1 MFNHKKLKEKDELI
15 DGLTKAE
22 NELISQIEALQYTI
36 TVVENRRAE
45 LANLLLK
52 AKELSN
58 DIGDKCTNKAAKALK
73 SYLNDID
80 IAEEEKEAN
89 V

>member
-1 MFNHKKLKEKDELI
+1 MFNRKKLREKDELI
-15 DGLTKAE
+15 DRLTKAN
-22 NELISQIEALQYTI
+22 NECMSQIDVLQYTI
-36 TVVENRRAE
+36 TVVETRRAE

-52 AKELSN
+52 AKRLSA
-58 DIGDKCTNKAAKALK
+58 DIGEKCTNKAAKALK

-80 IAEEEKEAN
+80 IAEEERESN